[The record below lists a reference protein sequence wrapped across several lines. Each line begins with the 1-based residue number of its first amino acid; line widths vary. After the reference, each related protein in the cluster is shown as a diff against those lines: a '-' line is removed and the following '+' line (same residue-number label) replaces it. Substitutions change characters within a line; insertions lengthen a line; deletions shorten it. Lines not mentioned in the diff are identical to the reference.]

1 MEEKSRRA
9 SAIFYSD
16 EEDDDEDSRDNEG
29 SEKQE
34 QLVEWVDVIDI
45 GPPLYDS
52 LKHSCIFFATYHK
65 LI

>member
-16 EEDDDEDSRDNEG
+16 EEDDDEDSKDNEG

-34 QLVEWVDVIDI
+34 QLVEWVDVILI
-45 GPPLYDS
+45 CPSLSDS
-52 LKHSCIFFATYHK
+52 PKHSYFF
-65 LI
+65 